1 MPVKAS
7 RGRGK
12 KEMEETDRKND
23 CIVRDSG
30 TGRRRERDKRDAD
43 IKLEARQIKREG
55 KKLKQRRAG
64 KKNRKLAARVT
75 QQQW

>member
-1 MPVKAS
+1 MPQMPVKAS

-23 CIVRDSG
+23 CIARDSG
-30 TGRRRERDKRDAD
+30 IGRRRERDKRDAD

-55 KKLKQRRAG
+55 KNWSREGQG
-64 KKNRKLAARVT
+64 KKTGSWRRG
-75 QQQW
+75 